1 MFFKDYSEKNVAA
14 IVEGDKTV
22 KIVSFMRTLDY

>member
-1 MFFKDYSEKNVAA
+1 MFFKDYSERNVAA
-14 IVEGDKTV
+14 IVDGDKTV